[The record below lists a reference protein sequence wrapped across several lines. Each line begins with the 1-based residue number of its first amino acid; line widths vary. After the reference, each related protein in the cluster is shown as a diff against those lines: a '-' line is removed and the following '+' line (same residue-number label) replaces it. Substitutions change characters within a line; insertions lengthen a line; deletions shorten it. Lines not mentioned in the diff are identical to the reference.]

1 MKSDTTLRTGGPV
14 WNRVPQTG
22 TLIGHYAFS
31 GPHRMI
37 VRHGMGWEKTTQ
49 RSFIDSAGDE
59 ALARVTLSEG
69 APR

>member
-1 MKSDTTLRTGGPV
+1 MKGDTTLRTHPV

-31 GPHRMI
+31 SPHLMI
-37 VRHGMGWEKTTQ
+37 VRHRLGWEKTT
-49 RSFIDSAGDE
+49 RRTGIGPAGDE
-59 ALARVTLSEG
+59 ALARVILSER

>member
-1 MKSDTTLRTGGPV
+1 MTSDTTPSTNPV

-31 GPHRMI
+31 GPRRMI

-49 RSFIDSAGDE
+49 RTGVGPAGDE
-59 ALARVTLSEG
+59 ALARVILSQR